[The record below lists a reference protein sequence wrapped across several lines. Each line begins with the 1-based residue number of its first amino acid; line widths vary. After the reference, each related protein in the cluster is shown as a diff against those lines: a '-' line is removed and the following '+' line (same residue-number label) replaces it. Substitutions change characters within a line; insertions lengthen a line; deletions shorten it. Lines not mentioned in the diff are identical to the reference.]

1 MNRILF
7 ILLASCQSALLLIPL
22 SSSNAQLISTHFGE
36 NRLQY
41 EQYKWERYESP
52 NFIFSFTKEKKIID
66 LGPLEVNKKE
76 NKTIGWPVYA
86 GIGVGLFGIA
96 LIALDKKEK

>member
-1 MNRILF
+1 MKNLGIVLIIIGILMCVF
-7 ILLASCQSALLLIPL
+7 TS
-22 SSSNAQLISTHFGE
+22 
-36 NRLQY
+36 
-41 EQYKWERYESP
+41 
-52 NFIFSFTKEKKIID
+52 FSFTKEKKIID